1 MLVETTT
8 YDAPSN
14 VRDVIERPFEKHFIP
29 DGICSAVNVRS
40 TNIWSLTESLSSG
53 APVVDLFG
61 RYFTVGGSSW
71 LKKINT
77 NLSSSGL

>member
-40 TNIWSLTESLSSG
+40 TNIWSLTGPLSSG
-53 APVVDLFG
+53 APVVDL
-61 RYFTVGGSSW
+61 
-71 LKKINT
+71 IEQ
-77 NLSSSGL
+77 